1 MFVRRALALVLTVAW
16 LWPASLHAQSEALM
30 EAFQQGKALKE
41 AGRYEQAIPF
51 YREALGL
58 GEQEFGP
65 EHPTTAT
72 LLNNLAELYRAQG
85 RYGAA
90 EPLYKRAL
98 AVLEKALGPDH
109 PDVATSLEN
118 YAALLRKPS
127 RADEAVKLKA
137 RAEAIRA
144 KYE

>member
-1 MFVRRALALVLTVAW
+1 MSIRLGFALVLATLW
-16 LWPASLHAQSEALM
+16 LWPASLHAQSEAIW
-30 EAFQQGKALKE
+30 EAYRRGQTLYE

-51 YREALGL
+51 YREALEL

-65 EHPTTAT
+65 EHPTTAIF
-72 LLNNLAELYRAQG
+72 LNNLAELYRVQG
-85 RYGAA
+85 RYEAA
-90 EPLYKRAL
+90 EPLLKRTL
-98 AVLEKALGPDH
+98 AVFEKALGPDH

-127 RADEAVKLKA
+127 RADEAVKLEA
-137 RAEAIRA
+137 RAKTIRA